1 MRLKIQSAESETVRV
16 LDVPD
21 GDFEWTFGR
30 SPTCTVVLEGAG
42 ISRRHAR
49 LSRTGNGDIL
59 LEDTDSTAG
68 TTLNGRPLAAA
79 TAFRQHD
86 TAGIGP
92 WVLQLEDVQEA
103 KPEVRRPLSDN
114 DFIEEFKNI

>member
-1 MRLKIQSAESETVRV
+1 MRLKIQSAESESVRV

-21 GDFEWTFGR
+21 GDFEWSFGR
-30 SPTCTVVLEGAG
+30 SPACTVVLEGAG

-49 LSRTGNGDIL
+49 LSRSGEGDMQ

-68 TTLNGRPLAAA
+68 TTLNGRPLVAAS
-79 TAFRQHD
+79 AFRQHD

-92 WVLQLEDVQEA
+92 WVLQLEDVPSVRPTEA
-103 KPEVRRPLSDN
+103 RGPGSR
-114 DFIEEFKNI
+114 